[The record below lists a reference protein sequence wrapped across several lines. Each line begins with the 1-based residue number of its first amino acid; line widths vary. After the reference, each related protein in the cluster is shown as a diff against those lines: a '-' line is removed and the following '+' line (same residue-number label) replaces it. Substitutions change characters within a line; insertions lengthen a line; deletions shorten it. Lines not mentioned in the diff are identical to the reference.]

1 MPLLLLE
8 RATERMR
15 AGRVGSTFSPPL
27 DTIPSGERSPRAFGV
42 SLAWMD
48 RARSWEDKTMIRMS
62 IFGVSVTVEA
72 AVLVPVVGLWG
83 GVTWTGIRRH
93 PDRRFGRGALM
104 GLATV
109 MVLMPADLGH
119 AFAHIASARLAGAP
133 MDEIRIAV
141 GMPRTLYR
149 DNAVSPAAHRLRAIG
164 GPIFN
169 ALGLLLSVA
178 IYGGVRRD
186 SITREL
192 AAWSALGHSWILS
205 MSLSPV
211 PVVDGGTLLKWTLVA
226 RGRSEADADATVRRV
241 ARGLGLLAG
250 IVGVGLIALQRRR
263 LLGGL
268 RSKWSAPTVLCASL
282 QLP

>member
-1 MPLLLLE
+1 MPLPTSPA
-8 RATERMR
+8 RASP
-15 AGRVGSTFSPPL
+15 GRRWTRSGSPW
-27 DTIPSGERSPRAFGV
+27 GCH
-42 SLAWMD
+42 
-48 RARSWEDKTMIRMS
+48 ARSI
-62 IFGVSVTVEA
+62 
-72 AVLVPVVGLWG
+72 
-83 GVTWTGIRRH
+83 GITQSR
-93 PDRRFGRGALM
+93 PL
-104 GLATV
+104 
-109 MVLMPADLGH
+109 
-119 AFAHIASARLAGAP
+119 
-133 MDEIRIAV
+133 RIDC
-141 GMPRTLYR
+141 GP
-149 DNAVSPAAHRLRAIG
+149 SG